1 MDVTI
6 DSSTVISLAWAGLLG
21 LLADA
26 PFTVTVPKIVHDETV
41 THAVAAGHADAI
53 AIRTAIVSFP
63 LVTGLE
69 QDSADDQ
76 VLAASYRTGTLLTND
91 AALGRR
97 AVNMGVTWLRTA
109 DMVVLY
115 AQLGLLDLRGARGA
129 LEALCAAGRITSD
142 LLSYSLEEL
151 S

>member
-6 DSSTVISLAWAGLLG
+6 DSSTVISLAWAGLLR

-26 PFTVTVPKIVHDETV
+26 PFTVTVPQVVQHETV
-41 THAVAAGHADAI
+41 TDALAAGHADAA
-53 AIRTAIVSFP
+53 AIQAALAPFRT
-63 LVTGLE
+63 VTAPEGAT
-69 QDSADDQ
+69 ADEA
-76 VLAASYRTGTLLTND
+76 VLATAHLTGILLSND

-97 AVNMGVTWLRTA
+97 AANSGITWLRTA

-115 AQLGLLDLRGARGA
+115 ARLGLLARRDAAGA
-129 LEALCAAGRITSD
+129 LDALHAAGRITAD
-142 LLSYSLEEL
+142 LLSASLEEL

>member
-1 MDVTI
+1 MAVTI
-6 DSSTVISLAWAGLLG
+6 DSSTVISLAWAGLLR

-26 PFTVTVPKIVHDETV
+26 PFTVTVPKIVHEETV
-41 THAVAAGHADAI
+41 DHAVAAGHADAI
-53 AIRTAIVSFP
+53 AIRAAIGSLP
-63 LVTGLE
+63 LVTGLK
-69 QDSADDQ
+69 QDPADGQ
-76 VLAASYRTGTLLTND
+76 VLAAAYRTGTLLSDD
-91 AALGRR
+91 ATLGRR
-97 AVNMGVTWLRTA
+97 AVNTGVTWLRTA